1 MMSEKESN
9 HNQVN
14 PLIFKIDHLRCSY
27 TTKNQG
33 RKDHHG
39 KHPTGQDPVLVIDQL
54 EIPRG
59 KLTAIV
65 GVSGSGKSTFLET
78 IGLMNNT
85 IIQDKPSLMF
95 YPLTSDKSGNIEYDL
110 SDSKLWRQKGNGH
123 IETIRKKY
131 FSFIFQNTNLMPN
144 FTVFENVLI
153 SDLII
158 NTPYAQAYVTS
169 LIFLDKLKLSYL
181 PVRHSPVNISGGEKQ
196 RVAFARAIVP
206 DFEVLFGDEP
216 TGNLDATTAD
226 EVMAIL
232 KNYINSN
239 QKSAIIVT
247 HDLNLATKFA
257 DLIMVLTK
265 RRDVSKMDDKCII
278 EFGEIKQEH
287 VFKRESPAQNI
298 AFNSKDELDKL
309 LKESGI
315 VKKDI
320 EAILHKNGNLTIGK
334 VLEILNT
341 KKFNNQLTQF
351 INNNHSNGKQEDL
364 WVNYYPETLK
374 PGEPEK
380 KTSHDLKNSIFS
392 MFRSSK
398 L

>member
-1 MMSEKESN
+1 MISEMEMN
-9 HNQVN
+9 HNHIN
-14 PLIFKIDHLRCSY
+14 PLIFKIGHLRCSY
-27 TTKNQG
+27 TTKSPATEE
-33 RKDHHG
+33 HHM
-39 KHPTGQDPVLVIDQL
+39 KHLPVQDPVLRIDAL

-65 GVSGSGKSTFLET
+65 GVSGSGKSTLLET

-85 IIQDKPSLMF
+85 IIRDQPSLMF
-95 YPLTSDKSGNIEYDL
+95 YPLKGDKTGNLEYDL
-110 SDSKLWRQKGNGH
+110 SNPKLWRQKGNRD
-123 IETIRKKY
+123 IEVIRKKY
-131 FSFIFQNTNLMPN
+131 YSFIFQNTNLMPN

-153 SDLII
+153 SDLIMD
-158 NTPYAQAYVTS
+158 TPYAQAYVTA

-216 TGNLDATTAD
+216 TGNLDATTAN

-232 KNYINSN
+232 KNYISSN

-247 HDLNLATKFA
+247 HDLKLATKFA

-265 RRDVSKMDDKCII
+265 RKDVSKVDNKTHI
-278 EFGEIKQEH
+278 EFGEIKQEN
-287 VFKRESPAQNI
+287 VFIRDTLDENLG
-298 AFNSKDELDKL
+298 FNFKDELGRL

-315 VKKDI
+315 IKKDI
-320 EAILHKNGNLTIGK
+320 ESILRKNGELTIGK
-334 VLEILNT
+334 VLKILNDE
-341 KKFNNQLTQF
+341 KFDKQLTQF
-351 INNNHSNGKQEDL
+351 INNNHSIEKRENL
-364 WVNYYPETLK
+364 WLKYYPETMA

-380 KTSHDLKNSIFS
+380 RTSDELRTAIFS
-392 MFRSSK
+392 MFKSNK
-398 L
+398 P